1 MRKSWYELA
10 EAIRIALEQV
20 NVHRMR
26 SLLTALG
33 VIIGIVA
40 VTLMGTAIKGIDI
53 GFRDS
58 LSMLGNDVFY
68 VEKFPWKDVGDE
80 WMMYRNR
87 PNMKSSYADDLNQI
101 IAGTTDSNLV
111 IAVPTVGSRQ
121 RIDRDQ
127 RNIGGVEVIGTNS
140 DFTLINTGDIE
151 HGRFFT
157 DNEALAGRNVIVLGY
172 DVANTLFPEGVEQA
186 VGKDVRVR
194 NIRFRVVGVFARQGS
209 FLGLQSFD
217 SNGVIPLLSLRKF
230 FVNRWWDTTTIRVKK
245 HPDATIAEARDE
257 IIGAMRRVRKLE
269 PGEAEDFEVNQS
281 DMIEKQLGPVKMGIA
296 VAGFF
301 VTGLALFV
309 GAIGIMNI
317 TFVSVKERTREIGTR
332 RALGARRRAILLQF
346 LVESCMI
353 CLLGG
358 LVGLGCS
365 WGIKSVVTMVAPH
378 FPLVMSMELIVVA
391 VLIAVGTGLVSGFA
405 PAFQAARLDPAEALR
420 HE

>member
-1 MRKSWYELA
+1 MRRSWYELA

-80 WMMYRNR
+80 WMIYRNR

-101 IAGTTDSNLV
+101 IAGTSDSKLL

-140 DFTLINTGDIE
+140 DFTMINTGNIDY
-151 HGRFFT
+151 GRFFT

-186 VGKDVRVR
+186 VGKDVRVK

-257 IIGAMRRVRKLE
+257 IIGAMRRVRGLE

-365 WGIKSVVTMVAPH
+365 WGIKSLVTMVAPH
-378 FPLVMSMELIVVA
+378 FPLMMSMELIVLA

>member
-1 MRKSWYELA
+1 MA

-80 WMMYRNR
+80 WMIYRNR

-101 IAGTTDSNLV
+101 IAGTSDSKLL

-140 DFTLINTGDIE
+140 DFTMINTGNIDY
-151 HGRFFT
+151 GRFFT

-186 VGKDVRVR
+186 VGKDVRVK

-257 IIGAMRRVRKLE
+257 IIGAMRRVRGLE

-365 WGIKSVVTMVAPH
+365 WGIKSVVVKVAPH

>member
-1 MRKSWYELA
+1 MRRSWYELA

-80 WMMYRNR
+80 WMIYRNR

-101 IAGTTDSNLV
+101 IAGTSDSKLL

-140 DFTLINTGDIE
+140 DFTMINTGNIDY
-151 HGRFFT
+151 GRFFT
-157 DNEALAGRNVIVLGY
+157 DSEALAGRNVIVLGY

-186 VGKDVRVR
+186 VGKDVRVK

-257 IIGAMRRVRKLE
+257 IIGAMRRVRGPE

-365 WGIKSVVTMVAPH
+365 WGIKSVVVKVAPH
-378 FPLVMSMELIVVA
+378 FPLVMSMELIVLA

>member
-1 MRKSWYELA
+1 MA

-80 WMMYRNR
+80 WMIYRNR

-101 IAGTTDSNLV
+101 IAGTSDSKLL

-127 RNIGGVEVIGTNS
+127 RDIGGVEVIGTNS
-140 DFTLINTGDIE
+140 DFTMINTGNIDY
-151 HGRFFT
+151 GRFFT
-157 DNEALAGRNVIVLGY
+157 DSEALAGRNVIVLGY

-257 IIGAMRRVRKLE
+257 IIGAMRRIRGLE

-365 WGIKSVVTMVAPH
+365 WGIKSLVTMVAPH
-378 FPLVMSMELIVVA
+378 FPLMMSMELIVLA

>member
-1 MRKSWYELA
+1 MRRSWYELA

-257 IIGAMRRVRKLE
+257 IIGAMRRVRGLE

-332 RALGARRRAILLQF
+332 RAVGARRRAILLQF

-365 WGIKSVVTMVAPH
+365 WGIKSVVMKVAPH
-378 FPLVMSMELIVVA
+378 FPLVMSMELIVLA

>member
-1 MRKSWYELA
+1 MRRSWYELA

-80 WMMYRNR
+80 WMIYRNR

-101 IAGTTDSNLV
+101 IAGTSDSKLL

-140 DFTLINTGDIE
+140 DFTMINTGNIDY
-151 HGRFFT
+151 GRFFT

-186 VGKDVRVR
+186 VGKDVRVK
-194 NIRFRVVGVFARQGS
+194 NIRFRVVGVFSRQGS

-230 FVNRWWDTTTIRVKK
+230 FVNPWWDTTTIRVKK

-257 IIGAMRRVRKLE
+257 IIGAMRRIRGLE

-378 FPLVMSMELIVVA
+378 FPLVMSMELIVLA

>member
-230 FVNRWWDTTTIRVKK
+230 FVNPWWDTTTIRVKK

>member
-1 MRKSWYELA
+1 MA

-80 WMMYRNR
+80 WMIYRNR

-101 IAGTTDSNLV
+101 IAGTSDSKLL
-111 IAVPTVGSRQ
+111 IAVPTVGSLQ

-140 DFTLINTGDIE
+140 DFTMINTGNIDY
-151 HGRFFT
+151 GRFFT

-186 VGKDVRVR
+186 VGKDVRVK

-257 IIGAMRRVRKLE
+257 IIGAMRRVRGLE

-378 FPLVMSMELIVVA
+378 FPLVMSMELIVLA

>member
-257 IIGAMRRVRKLE
+257 IIGAMRRVRGLE

-365 WGIKSVVTMVAPH
+365 WGIKRVVTMVAPH

>member
-1 MRKSWYELA
+1 MA

-80 WMMYRNR
+80 WMIYRNR

-101 IAGTTDSNLV
+101 IAGTSDSKLL

-140 DFTLINTGDIE
+140 DFTMINTGNIDY
-151 HGRFFT
+151 GRFFT

-186 VGKDVRVR
+186 VGKDVRVK
-194 NIRFRVVGVFARQGS
+194 NIRFRVVGVFSRQGS

-230 FVNRWWDTTTIRVKK
+230 FVNPWWDTTTIRVKK

-257 IIGAMRRVRKLE
+257 IIGAMRRIRGLE

-378 FPLVMSMELIVVA
+378 FPLVMSMELIVLA

>member
-1 MRKSWYELA
+1 MRRSWYELA

-80 WMMYRNR
+80 WMIYRNR

-101 IAGTTDSNLV
+101 IAGTSDSKLL

-140 DFTLINTGDIE
+140 DFTMINTGNIDY
-151 HGRFFT
+151 GRFFT

-186 VGKDVRVR
+186 VGKDVRVK

-257 IIGAMRRVRKLE
+257 IIGAMRRVRGLE

-365 WGIKSVVTMVAPH
+365 WGIKSVVVKVAPH

>member
-1 MRKSWYELA
+1 MRRSWYELA

-80 WMMYRNR
+80 WMIYRNR

-101 IAGTTDSNLV
+101 IAGTSDSKLL

-127 RNIGGVEVIGTNS
+127 RDIGGVEVIGTNS
-140 DFTLINTGDIE
+140 DFTMINTGNIDY
-151 HGRFFT
+151 GRFFT
-157 DNEALAGRNVIVLGY
+157 DSEALAGRNVIVLGY

-257 IIGAMRRVRKLE
+257 IIGAMRRIRGLE

-365 WGIKSVVTMVAPH
+365 WGIKSLVTMVAPH
-378 FPLVMSMELIVVA
+378 FPLMMSMELIVLA

>member
-1 MRKSWYELA
+1 MRRSWYELA

-80 WMMYRNR
+80 WMIYRNR

-101 IAGTTDSNLV
+101 IAGTSDSKLL

-140 DFTLINTGDIE
+140 DFTMINTGNIDY
-151 HGRFFT
+151 GRFFT

-186 VGKDVRVR
+186 VGKDVRVK

-257 IIGAMRRVRKLE
+257 IIGAMRRIRGLE

-378 FPLVMSMELIVVA
+378 FPLVMSMELIVLA

>member
-1 MRKSWYELA
+1 MRRSWYELA

-80 WMMYRNR
+80 WMIYRNR

-101 IAGTTDSNLV
+101 IAGTSDSKLL

-140 DFTLINTGDIE
+140 DFTMINTGNIDY
-151 HGRFFT
+151 GRFFT
-157 DNEALAGRNVIVLGY
+157 DSEALAGRNVIVLGY

-257 IIGAMRRVRKLE
+257 IIGAMRRIRGLE

-365 WGIKSVVTMVAPH
+365 WGIKSLVTMVAPH
-378 FPLVMSMELIVVA
+378 FPLMMSMELIVLA

>member
-33 VIIGIVA
+33 VIIGILA

-101 IAGTTDSNLV
+101 IAGTADSNLV

-230 FVNRWWDTTTIRVKK
+230 FVNPWWDTTTIRVKK

-257 IIGAMRRVRKLE
+257 IIGATRRVRGLE

>member
-257 IIGAMRRVRKLE
+257 IIGAMRRVRGLE

>member
-1 MRKSWYELA
+1 MA

-80 WMMYRNR
+80 WMIYRNR

-101 IAGTTDSNLV
+101 IAGTSDSKLL

-140 DFTLINTGDIE
+140 DFTMINTGNIDY
-151 HGRFFT
+151 GRFFT
-157 DNEALAGRNVIVLGY
+157 DSEALAGRNVIVLGY

-186 VGKDVRVR
+186 VGKDVRVK

-257 IIGAMRRVRKLE
+257 IIGAMRRVRGLE

-365 WGIKSVVTMVAPH
+365 WGIKSVVVKVAPH

>member
-1 MRKSWYELA
+1 
-10 EAIRIALEQV
+10 
-20 NVHRMR
+20 
-26 SLLTALG
+26 
-33 VIIGIVA
+33 
-40 VTLMGTAIKGIDI
+40 
-53 GFRDS
+53 
-58 LSMLGNDVFY
+58 
-68 VEKFPWKDVGDE
+68 
-80 WMMYRNR
+80 
-87 PNMKSSYADDLNQI
+87 
-101 IAGTTDSNLV
+101 
-111 IAVPTVGSRQ
+111 
-121 RIDRDQ
+121 
-127 RNIGGVEVIGTNS
+127 
-140 DFTLINTGDIE
+140 
-151 HGRFFT
+151 
-157 DNEALAGRNVIVLGY
+157 
-172 DVANTLFPEGVEQA
+172 
-186 VGKDVRVR
+186 
-194 NIRFRVVGVFARQGS
+194 
-209 FLGLQSFD
+209 
-217 SNGVIPLLSLRKF
+217 
-230 FVNRWWDTTTIRVKK
+230 
-245 HPDATIAEARDE
+245 
-257 IIGAMRRVRKLE
+257 MRRVRGLE

-378 FPLVMSMELIVVA
+378 FPLVMSMELIVLA

>member
-1 MRKSWYELA
+1 MRRSWYELA

-80 WMMYRNR
+80 WMIYRNR

-101 IAGTTDSNLV
+101 IAGTSDSKLL

-140 DFTLINTGDIE
+140 DFTMINTGNIDY
-151 HGRFFT
+151 GRFFT
-157 DNEALAGRNVIVLGY
+157 DSEALAGRNVIVLGY

-186 VGKDVRVR
+186 VGKDVRVK

-257 IIGAMRRVRKLE
+257 IIGAMRRVRGLE

-365 WGIKSVVTMVAPH
+365 WGIKSVVVKVAPH

>member
-1 MRKSWYELA
+1 MA

-80 WMMYRNR
+80 WMIYRNR

-101 IAGTTDSNLV
+101 IAGTSDSKLL

-140 DFTLINTGDIE
+140 DFTMINTGNIDY
-151 HGRFFT
+151 GRFFT
-157 DNEALAGRNVIVLGY
+157 DSEALAGRNVIVLGY

-186 VGKDVRVR
+186 VGKDVRVK

-230 FVNRWWDTTTIRVKK
+230 FVNPWWDTTTIRVKK

-257 IIGAMRRVRKLE
+257 IIGAMRRIRGLE

-365 WGIKSVVTMVAPH
+365 WGIKSVVVKVAPH

>member
-1 MRKSWYELA
+1 MA

-80 WMMYRNR
+80 WMIYRNR

-101 IAGTTDSNLV
+101 IAGTSDSKLL

-140 DFTLINTGDIE
+140 DFTMINTGNIDY
-151 HGRFFT
+151 GRFFT
-157 DNEALAGRNVIVLGY
+157 DSEALAGRNVIVLGY

-186 VGKDVRVR
+186 VGKDVRVK
-194 NIRFRVVGVFARQGS
+194 NIRFRVVGVFSRQGS

-230 FVNRWWDTTTIRVKK
+230 FVNPWWDTTTIRVKK

-257 IIGAMRRVRKLE
+257 IIGAMRRIRGLE

>member
-1 MRKSWYELA
+1 MRRSWYELA

-80 WMMYRNR
+80 WMIYRNR

-101 IAGTTDSNLV
+101 IAGTSDSKLL

-140 DFTLINTGDIE
+140 DFTMINTGNIDY
-151 HGRFFT
+151 GRFFT

-186 VGKDVRVR
+186 VGKDVRVK

-257 IIGAMRRVRKLE
+257 IIGAMRRVRGLE

-378 FPLVMSMELIVVA
+378 FPLVMSMELIVLA

>member
-257 IIGAMRRVRKLE
+257 IIGAMRRIRRLE